1 MATQACLN
9 NINVCLET
17 QQFSLVLVTLKEE
30 SRERERERSRLV
42 TREIMQDIEYNFHVV
57 FTEEVTRA

>member
-1 MATQACLN
+1 M
-9 NINVCLET
+9 NVCLET

-30 SRERERERSRLV
+30 SRERERERSRPV

-57 FTEEVTRA
+57 SLKK

>member
-9 NINVCLET
+9 NMNVFLET

-30 SRERERERSRLV
+30 SRERERER
-42 TREIMQDIEYNFHVV
+42 
-57 FTEEVTRA
+57 EVDR